1 MWIFGP
7 RASKVDPS
15 GTNLLST
22 VERHSADAQISND
35 FEQGPTTGRTCAVSQ
50 LWVEV
55 SRTASAHPED
65 GRANLNP
72 CGPRAMMFDGLGPC
86 AGHT

>member
-7 RASKVDPS
+7 WASKVDPPAQ
-15 GTNLLST
+15 ST
-22 VERHSADAQISND
+22 EYSRAPFADAQISND
-35 FEQGPTTGRTCAVSQ
+35 FEQGQTTGRTCAVSQ
-50 LWVEV
+50 PWVEV

-72 CGPRAMMFDGLGPC
+72 YGPRAMKFDGLGPC